1 VSFAIEERKGV
12 VNRAFVFVRGGNIR
26 NPAAVASTIA
36 AFSRRAG
43 LILGACLI
51 GAVAQAQVGTNF
63 CEPGL
68 NGVIACPCNNPP
80 AGTGM
85 GCANFGPGQ
94 VGQSALLTAS
104 GVASVTN
111 GADTLQFTVTG
122 ENDFV
127 LTVFLQGQ
135 ATTTGAQYGAGV
147 SCIAAAPIMLY
158 SGHAG
163 TGEPQGQ
170 ITRPRTGLDAEV
182 HVASALKG
190 DVIAAAQTR
199 YYMTGYRDKKAS
211 SIPNCNDPTKTF
223 NSSQGV
229 AVVWGP

>member
-1 VSFAIEERKGV
+1 MGRAFEFVRERNLRSFA
-12 VNRAFVFVRGGNIR
+12 
-26 NPAAVASTIA
+26 AVSATIA
-36 AFSRRAG
+36 RSYRRAG
-43 LILGACLI
+43 LFLGACLI
-51 GAVAQAQVGTNF
+51 GAAAEAQVGTNF

-80 AGTGM
+80 AGAGM

-94 VGQSALLTAS
+94 IGQSALLTAS
-104 GVASVTN
+104 GVASVTD
-111 GADTLQFTVTG
+111 GSDTLQFVVTG

-135 ATTTGAQYGAGV
+135 ATTTGAQYGAGI

-190 DVIAAAQTR
+190 DVITAAETR
-199 YYMTGYRDKKAS
+199 YYMTAYRDKKAS
-211 SIPNCNDPTKTF
+211 SIPNCNDNTKTF